1 MRASTYL
8 INEVAMNFPRIDR
21 MDVSPVN
28 ALQVSPQIIKNKRLQ
43 LNAQDTLFMQI
54 NSSPSIATIWNRFV
68 SCLQKIWEGIL
79 GCFGI
84 KRSPAIFTLHPSAYP
99 HQITNPNKIFA
110 YNHLVQGGSVGDH
123 VIARKFSL
131 NDSDALK
138 SATLF
143 TKTSPLLKV
152 IQGGFCYDT
161 STQDTI
167 HWTANF
173 ADRHLFGFCEG
184 PLLAQDELQV
194 LEHPALAHIKGALPS
209 HARQLDGYDAA
220 LFQNI
225 LRLGALDTTTPL
237 SNGNTLYGNNFAK
250 ATQEQI
256 LSRLKRFDIPTQ
268 SNIFAIAAPHIPSSL
283 KNQPYQKKDLET
295 LFFTAYNAF
304 HNILEVS
311 SGKKTVIHTGN
322 WGAGAFG
329 NDPKTVYLL
338 QLAAARL
345 AGVDEVRMHPMGNQR
360 ELNEATQLLDA
371 LEKQF
376 PQMTIGQFIDHLT
389 ANAAT
394 YGLKYKEGN
403 GT

>member
-1 MRASTYL
+1 MT
-8 INEVAMNFPRIDR
+8 FPRINRTDT
-21 MDVSPVN
+21 SPVN
-28 ALQVSPQIIKNKRLQ
+28 YLPIDHQITKNKGIE
-43 LNAQDTLFMQI
+43 LNIQDTLFMQI
-54 NSSPSIATIWNRFV
+54 NPSPSISNIWNQFL

-79 GCFGI
+79 GCFGL
-84 KRSPAIFTLHPSAYP
+84 KRSPSAFTIDPSSQS
-99 HQITNPNKIFA
+99 HQLMNPNKIFV
-110 YNHLVQGGSVGDH
+110 YNQLVKGGTVGDH
-123 VIARKFSL
+123 IFAQKFSL
-131 NDSDALK
+131 NHPDALK

-143 TKTSPLLKV
+143 TKTPPLLNV
-152 IQGGFCYDT
+152 IQGGFCYDA
-161 STQDTI
+161 STQSAI

-173 ADRHLFGFCEG
+173 ADSNLFGFCEG

-194 LEHPALAHIKGALPS
+194 LEHPALAHIKNTLPS
-209 HARQLDGYDAA
+209 DARKLHGYDAA
-220 LFQNI
+220 LFQNV

-250 ATQEQI
+250 ASQEQI
-256 LSRLKRFDIPTQ
+256 LSRLKRFETPTP

-304 HNILEVS
+304 HNIAHVS

-338 QLAAARL
+338 QLAAARF
-345 AGVDEVRMHPMGNQR
+345 AGVDEIRMHPMSNQAK
-360 ELNEATQLLDA
+360 LKEATQLLDA
-371 LEKQF
+371 LENQF

-394 YGLKYKEGN
+394 YDLKYKKGN